1 VQTLRLFL
9 AAEEGAGVRA
19 LQTVRAAGHQVVG
32 LVCSEAPGGP
42 ATVARNVGI
51 PLLGE
56 AEARGEGLAAVLRRE
71 QVDLLLNVHS
81 LRILGPE
88 VLEAPAIGCFNLHP
102 GPLPRFAGLNAP
114 SWAIVEGE
122 TRYGCSLHW
131 MTAEVDAGPLAYAA
145 AFEVAARE
153 TGISLAV
160 KCTKHGLP
168 LVEAL
173 LGDAAS
179 GGRLAIPAHEQDLA
193 ARRYLQPGPPYD
205 GRMAWDAP
213 AARVDAFVRACTYDP
228 YPSPWGTPV
237 TSVAGRTVGIKRL
250 RPTGRAATEAPGTVG
265 EARAEGV
272 EVAAADEWLLVA
284 EVRVD
289 GEAAAPAD
297 VLPRGARCDSA
308 PSP

>member
-1 VQTLRLFL
+1 VQTLRVFL

-19 LQTVRAAGHQVVG
+19 LQTVLAAGHQVVG
-32 LVCSEAPGGP
+32 LACSEAAGGP
-42 ATVARNVGI
+42 ATVARDAGI
-51 PLLGE
+51 PVLGD

-71 QVDLLLNVHS
+71 QVDVLLNVHS

-122 TRYGCSLHW
+122 THYGCSLHW

-145 AFEVAARE
+145 AFEVTARE

-173 LGDAAS
+173 PRVAAS
-179 GGRLAIPAHEQDLA
+179 GGRLAVPAHEQDLA

-205 GRMAWDAP
+205 GRVPWAAP
-213 AARVDAFVRACTYDP
+213 AARVDALVRACTYDP
-228 YPSPWGTPV
+228 YPSPWGTPA

-250 RPTGRAATEAPGTVG
+250 TLTGRTTKEASGTIG
-265 EARAEGV
+265 EARVGGV

-284 EVRVD
+284 EVHVD
-289 GEAAAPAD
+289 DEAAPPAE
-297 VLPRGARCDSA
+297 VLLPGARCD
-308 PSP
+308 

>member
-1 VQTLRLFL
+1 MQTLRVFL

-19 LQTVRAAGHQVVG
+19 LQTVIAAGHQVVG
-32 LVCSEAPGGP
+32 LVGSEAAGGP
-42 ATVARNVGI
+42 ATAARKAGI
-51 PLLGE
+51 PILGE
-56 AEARGEGLAAVLRRE
+56 AEGQGQALAAVLRRE

-88 VLEAPAIGCFNLHP
+88 VLDAPAIGSFNLHP

-114 SWAIVEGE
+114 SWAIVDGE
-122 TRYGCSLHW
+122 THYGCSLHW
-131 MTAEVDAGPLAYAA
+131 MTPEVDAGPVAYAA

-173 LGDAAS
+173 LRDAAS
-179 GGRLAIPAHEQDLA
+179 GGRLAVPAHEQDRA

-205 GRMAWDAP
+205 GRVPWAAP

-250 RPTGRAATEAPGTVG
+250 SPTGRAATAASGTVG
-265 EARAEGV
+265 EARAGGV
-272 EVAAADEWLLVA
+272 EVAAADQWVLVA